1 MWRTEERAVSGV
13 YFCGCVTNWILSSR
27 KERLRGVGSMSITI
41 NRGITLTDGF
51 FVEID
56 PLNVTLKRK
65 YTYYNKKTDTE
76 KETVKTL
83 GYYSTLEE
91 VLMAFVKERQ
101 KLYLSDLTTNL
112 DEYLRMVDESNKAA
126 VSQLRAILEGNG

>member
-1 MWRTEERAVSGV
+1 MA
-13 YFCGCVTNWILSSR
+13 I
-27 KERLRGVGSMSITI
+27 KIT
-41 NRGITLTDGF
+41 RGITLTDGF

-65 YTYYNKKTDTE
+65 YKVYNKKTGTE
-76 KETVKTL
+76 NETVKTF
-83 GYYSTLEE
+83 GYYGTLEE

-101 KLYLSDLTTNL
+101 KLYLSDLTMNL
-112 DEYLRMVDESNKAA
+112 DEYVRLVDESNKEA

>member
-1 MWRTEERAVSGV
+1 
-13 YFCGCVTNWILSSR
+13 
-27 KERLRGVGSMSITI
+27 MSIKI

-65 YTYYNKKTDTE
+65 YKYYNKKSGTE

-101 KLYLSDLTTNL
+101 KLYLSDLTINL
-112 DEYLRMVDESNKAA
+112 DEYVRLVNESNKKA
-126 VSQLRAILEGNG
+126 VSELKALLEGNG

>member
-1 MWRTEERAVSGV
+1 
-13 YFCGCVTNWILSSR
+13 
-27 KERLRGVGSMSITI
+27 MSITI

-65 YTYYNKKTDTE
+65 YTYYNKKNNTE

-101 KLYLSDLTTNL
+101 KLYLSDLTMNL
-112 DEYLRMVDESNKAA
+112 DEYVRMVDESNKEA
-126 VSQLRAILEGNG
+126 VSQLKAIMEEV

>member
-1 MWRTEERAVSGV
+1 M
-13 YFCGCVTNWILSSR
+13 SR
-27 KERLRGVGSMSITI
+27 TI

-65 YTYYNKKTDTE
+65 YTYYDKKTEKE

-101 KLYLSDLTTNL
+101 KLYLSDLTINL
-112 DEYLRMVDESNKAA
+112 DEYVRLVDESNKEA